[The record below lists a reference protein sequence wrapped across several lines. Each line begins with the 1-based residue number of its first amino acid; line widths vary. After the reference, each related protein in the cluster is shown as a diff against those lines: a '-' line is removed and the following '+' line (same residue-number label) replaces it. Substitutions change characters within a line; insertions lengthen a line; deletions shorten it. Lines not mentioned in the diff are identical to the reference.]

1 MSIELTVKNLYNG
14 GVMERIQEEIQR
26 VIANISD
33 PNTEAK
39 KPRKV
44 KMEMTIKPNEQRNTA
59 EVVVSTSSVLQ
70 SPRPIET
77 SIMIEFDPRTGVLG
91 ASEIQSG
98 ENPAQNTLPN
108 TMNKGKI
115 ANFNTVDRKSAAAG
129 N

>member
-1 MSIELTVKNLYNG
+1 MPIKLTVENLYNG
-14 GVMERIQEEIQR
+14 GVMERIQEEVQR

-39 KPRKV
+39 KPRKI

-70 SPRPIET
+70 APRPIET

-91 ASEIQSG
+91 ASEIPHG

-108 TMNKGKI
+108 TMTKGKI
-115 ANFNTVDRKSAAAG
+115 ANFNAVDRKSAAAG